1 MRVPESANQT
11 SYAQNVVAQHSHLSG
26 RTSFRN
32 RCKATVRTVSRS
44 AQDVRLRRKILG
56 EKEQE
61 SNDDEDE
68 DWVIITFPWHSIIR
82 EWRDPIHQ
90 SCRLCA
96 FFWDRTSLPVR
107 TYILE
112 ARNVSE
118 SKLGEVDAEKFNDPY
133 CNK

>member
-1 MRVPESANQT
+1 MPKT
-11 SYAQNVVAQHSHLSG
+11 
-26 RTSFRN
+26 
-32 RCKATVRTVSRS
+32 
-44 AQDVRLRRKILG
+44 LRRKILG

-68 DWVIITFPWHSIIR
+68 DRGIIIFPWHSTIR

-96 FFWDRTSLPVR
+96 FFWDRTSLPVC

-118 SKLGEVDAEKFNDPY
+118 SKLGEVDAEKLNDPY